1 MTNRWIQICNLGP
14 DAAVG
19 DWSAVD
25 PSVFLSVCVCVDKPR
40 GEVGAGASLP
50 YEGKSADCQRLRI
63 CSTGDPGAAVIVLTP
78 LFPLSLS
85 LSPASAL
92 TLWIW
97 IDPLK
102 ALRHTDSN
110 AQTEL
115 EAWKASSEVWG
126 LVSRWACSLQP
137 AWILDSYGIDTSCG
151 AWRRE
156 PTASATYCGTDSLSG
171 ALRAAWSIP
180 EPTIFKWAKLIQG
193 STLNT
198 EPLQNRTHFLFFSLS
213 SSWGT

>member
-1 MTNRWIQICNLGP
+1 MRGNLLI
-14 DAAVG
+14 VR
-19 DWSAVD
+19 DWGSARLEILEQLLLYWHHY
-25 PSVFLSVCVCVDKPR
+25 FLSL
-40 GEVGAGASLP
+40 S
-50 YEGKSADCQRLRI
+50 
-63 CSTGDPGAAVIVLTP
+63 
-78 LFPLSLS
+78 LSLS

-110 AQTEL
+110 AHTEL
-115 EAWKASSEVWG
+115 EAWKALSEVWG
-126 LVSRWACSLQP
+126 LVSRWACLLQP

-193 STLNT
+193 PTLNT
-198 EPLQNRTHFLFFSLS
+198 EPLQNRTHFLFFFVIIQLRHLAHHVKA
-213 SSWGT
+213 